1 MKNDALLKAIAAF
14 FKSLFSESGI
24 ISSKRVV
31 GFGTACLFALMVIW
45 HLITKQVVQ
54 TDFIWASISL
64 TAACFGLNAYIS
76 GKEIEKSKPVE
87 KIEEEIK

>member
-1 MKNDALLKAIAAF
+1 MTNDAALKSIASF
-14 FKSLFSESGI
+14 FRNLFSESGLV
-24 ISSKRVV
+24 SSKRVV

-54 TDFIWASISL
+54 VDFIWASISL

-76 GKEIEKSKPVE
+76 GKEIEKSKHVE
-87 KIEEEIK
+87 KIEKEID

>member
-1 MKNDALLKAIAAF
+1 MTNAALVKSTVSF
-14 FKSLFSESGI
+14 FKKLFSESGDV
-24 ISSKRVV
+24 SSKRVV
-31 GFGTACLFALMVIW
+31 GFSTACLFALMVIW

-76 GKEIEKSKPVE
+76 GKEIEKSKPVD
-87 KIEEEIK
+87 KIEKEID